1 MIGVAM
7 RTVNP
12 QQAFM
17 SGKISAD
24 NMGDLMKFA
33 QCFDMKKAGPDDPA
47 ASESSTADVAAGE
60 GMNKATIG
68 KRYKGPSEFVRPEQI
83 AAFAAAT
90 NDANTA
96 YCGSS
101 DAIAPM
107 VFPVRPLLGVCG
119 QAALDKEVQAD
130 LMRLLHGEQEMIFHD
145 TLKPWDLIA
154 PRATILDIEDKAS
167 GQLLKI
173 SQKLMRD
180 GECVVEAIS
189 GYFIRA
195 TGGGGGAKKAPKEA
209 PPQRDLLMEQSWV
222 MDPDQSVRYAEAS
235 LDKNPIHVDNDVA
248 KAAGHPGVIA
258 HGLCT
263 MAMST
268 RELING
274 LAEGDPRRLKR
285 LKVRFTKPVLPGE
298 SLTTRAWLVEQTEGS
313 RTIGFETVNADG
325 KPVIGNAVAV
335 FSN

>member
-1 MIGVAM
+1 
-7 RTVNP
+7 
-12 QQAFM
+12 
-17 SGKISAD
+17 
-24 NMGDLMKFA
+24 
-33 QCFDMKKAGPDDPA
+33 
-47 ASESSTADVAAGE
+47 
-60 GMNKATIG
+60 
-68 KRYKGPSEFVRPEQI
+68 
-83 AAFAAAT
+83 
-90 NDANTA
+90 
-96 YCGSS
+96 
-101 DAIAPM
+101 
-107 VFPVRPLLGVCG
+107 
-119 QAALDKEVQAD
+119 
-130 LMRLLHGEQEMIFHD
+130 
-145 TLKPWDLIA
+145 LKPWDLIA

-195 TGGGGGAKKAPKEA
+195 AGGSGGGKKAPKAA
-209 PPQRDLLMEQSWV
+209 PPPRELLLNQSWT

-248 KAAGHPGVIA
+248 KAAGHPGIIA

-263 MAMST
+263 MAMSM

-298 SLTTRAWLVEQTEGS
+298 SLTTRAWLIDQAEGS
-313 RTIGFETVNADG
+313 RTFGFETVNASG